1 LPVHADEIDSN
12 AKKFSV
18 LILPNLGSMT
28 NGQIM
33 SVRRFVENGGSLIAT
48 GSSSLYDE
56 WGDMRTDF
64 GLADLFAAH
73 FIKQSSADAQVQIPK
88 LAVDAYHTYLRL
100 TPELRRQM
108 DGPHKGDEPMITDRR
123 HEILNGFEETDTLPY
138 GGLLDQLAV
147 DSSAQ
152 VLATFIPQFPTYPP
166 EKAWMSVPKTNIPGL
181 IINTRANDSRVV
193 FLPADIDRQ
202 FGRMNLPDHAQLLI
216 NIFKW
221 VAKDNFPLKVRGT
234 GLVDCHLY
242 KQQNKLLLHVVN
254 LTNSATWR
262 QPIHEL
268 ISVGSF
274 NVRVKLPT
282 DVAGKHVRSLV
293 SGNAIKSNISN
304 EWCEFE
310 IKNILDHEVVVV
322 R

>member
-1 LPVHADEIDSN
+1 
-12 AKKFSV
+12 
-18 LILPNLGSMT
+18 
-28 NGQIM
+28 
-33 SVRRFVENGGSLIAT
+33 
-48 GSSSLYDE
+48 
-56 WGDMRTDF
+56 
-64 GLADLFAAH
+64 
-73 FIKQSSADAQVQIPK
+73 
-88 LAVDAYHTYLRL
+88 
-100 TPELRRQM
+100 
-108 DGPHKGDEPMITDRR
+108 
-123 HEILNGFEETDTLPY
+123 
-138 GGLLDQLAV
+138 
-147 DSSAQ
+147 
-152 VLATFIPQFPTYPP
+152 
-166 EKAWMSVPKTNIPGL
+166 
-181 IINTRANDSRVV
+181 
-193 FLPADIDRQ
+193 
-202 FGRMNLPDHAQLLI
+202 MNLPDHAQLLI

-242 KQQNKLLLHVVN
+242 KQQNKLLLHIVN